1 MIIPTADFN
10 PMFAEDG
17 VPFREKMLAYIQ
29 QEFSDLLACQ
39 PAAAAAVRKLA
50 ESSAAPIAATL
61 PLMQTAI
68 AAPSVTSMHPDRRQ
82 DRAA

>member
-10 PMFAEDG
+10 PMFADDG

-29 QEFSDLLACQ
+29 QEFGDLLASQ
-39 PAAAAAVRKLA
+39 PAAAAAVWQLA
-50 ESSAAPIAATL
+50 QPSVSPATATL
-61 PLMQTAI
+61 PWKPAAATAE
-68 AAPSVTSMHPDRRQ
+68 ALQSNRQ